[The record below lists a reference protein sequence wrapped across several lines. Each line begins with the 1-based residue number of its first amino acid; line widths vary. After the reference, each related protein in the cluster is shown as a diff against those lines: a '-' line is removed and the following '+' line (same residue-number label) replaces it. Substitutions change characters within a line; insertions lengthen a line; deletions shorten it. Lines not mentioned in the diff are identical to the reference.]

1 MGPAVFDD
9 RIASVR
15 HFNRFYTQKIG
26 VLDESLLQS
35 PFSLTEA
42 RVLYELAHR
51 SWPTA
56 SEIACE
62 LRLDPG
68 YLSRM
73 LRGFRRRGLIDG
85 QPANVD
91 GRRRHLS
98 LTEAGWAAFAP
109 LDARSREEIGGV
121 IGNLADTAQARLV
134 GAMQTIEKLLTP
146 AAAPAEPF
154 ALRPRR
160 PGDMGWIVARHGAL
174 YAQEYGWNQ
183 QFEAMVAAI
192 VAAFLANLDVEREGC
207 WIAERG
213 SGPVGSVALV
223 RETES
228 IARLRLLLVE
238 PPARGFG
245 LGRRLVAECLGFARQ
260 ADYRKIVLSTFNVLV
275 AARRIYE
282 AAGFQL
288 THEAPQRRFGH
299 DLVEETWE
307 LTL

>member
-1 MGPAVFDD
+1 MDPTVFDE
-9 RIASVR
+9 RVASVR

-26 VLDESLLQS
+26 VLDASLLQS
-35 PFSLTEA
+35 QFSLAEA

-51 SWPTA
+51 DRPTA
-56 SEIACE
+56 SEIARE

-85 QPANVD
+85 QPANAD

-98 LTEAGWAAFAP
+98 LTTAGQAAFAP

-154 ALRPRR
+154 ALRPHR

-174 YAQEYGWNQ
+174 YAEEYGWNQ
-183 QFEAMVAAI
+183 EFEAMVAAI
-192 VAAFLANLDVEREGC
+192 VAAFLANLDTEHERC
-207 WIAERG
+207 WIADRD
-213 SGPVGSVALV
+213 SKPVGSVALV
-223 RETES
+223 RETDS
-228 IARLRLLLVE
+228 TARLRLLLVE
-238 PPARGFG
+238 PPARGSG

-260 ADYRKIVLSTFNVLV
+260 ADYRKIILSTFNVMV
-275 AARRIYE
+275 AARRIYQ
-282 AAGFQL
+282 ASGFEL
-288 THEAPQRRFGH
+288 IDEAPQRRFGH

-307 LTL
+307 LDL